1 MSDTDTPAPRGD
13 AAWKAH
19 LERVSARNAQ
29 ARAAGKLQR
38 QERERLEMARR
49 SDQERRMDNEL
60 ARSQKLG
67 R

>member
-1 MSDTDTPAPRGD
+1 MSGTDTPAPRGD

-60 ARSQKLG
+60 ARSLKLD